1 MAYNNLVGLRS
12 DGDRGRGMPLDW
24 DNVRV
29 FLAVA
34 RCGQMLSA
42 SQQLGVYHATVA
54 RRLATLEKEFKTK
67 LFDRHTTGCTLTA
80 AGRSFLPVAEKVEY
94 AMLRAQATMTT
105 EQVDGVVRIGVSDGF
120 GVFFLSRELKPFVL
134 SHPQIRL
141 QLVPLLL
148 PVSAP
153 KREIE
158 ISITVDR
165 PKESHLVSSKLTDYQ
180 LRFYAAGQ
188 YLDEHGTVT
197 PENAS
202 KHVFVSYPGDFLHG
216 SLRAFLRGI
225 NLPLSQRFECAN
237 VAAQLN
243 AIRSGIGYG
252 ILHDYVARQYVD
264 LKPILPD
271 HRLQRTY
278 WLASHAA
285 GRNFP
290 HIAQTIDFVRQCVR
304 SNAEMFLPD

>member
-1 MAYNNLVGLRS
+1 M
-12 DGDRGRGMPLDW
+12 DW

-80 AGRSFLPVAEKVEY
+80 AGRNFLPVAEKVEY
-94 AMLRAQATMTT
+94 AMLRARAAMTT
-105 EQVDGVVRIGVSDGF
+105 EQADGVVRVGVSDGF
-120 GVFFLSRELKPFVL
+120 GVFFLSRELKTFVRD
-134 SHPQIRL
+134 HPQIRL

-153 KREIE
+153 RREIE

-165 PKESHLVSSKLTDYQ
+165 PKEGHLISSKLTDYQ
-180 LRFYAAGQ
+180 LRLYASAQ
-188 YLDEHGTVT
+188 YLDEQGNITQ
-197 PENAS
+197 ENAMN
-202 KHVFVSYPGDFLHG
+202 HVFVTYPDDFLHN
-216 SLRAFLRGI
+216 SLRAFLREI
-225 NLPLSQRFECAN
+225 NLPTSRRFECTN
-237 VAAQLN
+237 IAAQLN
-243 AIRSGIGYG
+243 AIRGGVGYG
-252 ILHDYVARQYVD
+252 IIHDYIAKQYPD
-264 LKPILPD
+264 LTPVLPE
-271 HRLQRTY
+271 HRLRRTY

-290 HIAQTIDFVRQCVR
+290 HIAQTIDFVRHSVR
-304 SNAEMFLPD
+304 SNAELFLPR